1 MKNISFLFTDIYNNY
16 KLVFKLENLSLNNKT
31 MIILETR
38 EAEIGGYYFLM
49 IIGAIGMIAIAIY
62 IIVSILLYLKK
73 RKKQKT
79 ID

>member
-1 MKNISFLFTDIYNNY
+1 
-16 KLVFKLENLSLNNKT
+16 